1 MYYIGI
7 DLGGTIIKIGLSQLG
22 KIIAHK
28 KLEADSKNGLGVR
41 LEAIA
46 DAIDEMLAEVR
57 VPINSIGGVFLAFPG
72 IVDVRAKRVVS
83 TNAKYD
89 DAPSIDLQEWCY
101 RHWNVPL
108 VIDNDARAAVVGEWK
123 FGAAKGYENV
133 VMMTIGTGIGTGV
146 IIGGRPLYGQ
156 HFRAGSLGGHFIID
170 YKGRRCTCGNI
181 GCVEAYASSYFLPII
196 ISENNL
202 ISEEFRIK
210 ESRLGFKRIF
220 ELSALGNAD
229 AEIIVRECMDAWS
242 AAIVN
247 YIHAYDPQI
256 VILGGGVMNSKE
268 KILPYVQSKVDA
280 LAWCPD
286 NKVEIVSSS
295 LGDNVALLAAEYYL
309 NNSFFC

>member
-7 DLGGTIIKIGLSQLG
+7 DLGGTIIKIGLAQLG
-22 KIIAHK
+22 QIVAHK
-28 KLEADSKNGLGVR
+28 KLEADSKNGLGAR

-46 DAIDEMLAEVR
+46 DAIDEMLAEVE
-57 VPINSIGGVFLAFPG
+57 VPINSVGGVFLAFPG

-89 DAPSIDLQEWCY
+89 DASSINLQGWCY
-101 RHWNVPL
+101 RHWNAPL

-123 FGAAKGYENV
+123 FGSAKGYENV
-133 VMMTIGTGIGTGV
+133 VMVTIGTGIGTGV

-181 GCVEAYASSYFLPII
+181 GCVEAYASSYFLPKI

-202 ISEEFRIK
+202 VSEEFRIN
-210 ESRLGFKRIF
+210 ESHFNFKRIF
-220 ELSALGNAD
+220 ELSALGNTD

-268 KILPYVQSKVDA
+268 KIIPYVQSKVDA

-295 LGDNVALLAAEYYL
+295 LGDNAALLAAEYYL